1 MSMNG
6 GRSPRRGPGRT
17 SGGVAGPDC
26 RARSRR
32 RGHGAG
38 SRRVGWAPCGGEGD
52 HGRAGSATAVRR
64 AVPALVAGSLA
75 LVLSVADPASAAA
88 QEQTSADAGGSGPAP
103 MAAGGGLAATQP
115 PMAGFGLVQGRP
127 TVRPPRTDTPPDIDG
142 RLDDVAWR
150 TAATITEFTQQA
162 PLEGAPAT
170 EDTDVYLAYDSD
182 HLYFGFHLHYTDPSI
197 MRANRVDRD
206 TSWADDL
213 ITIYIDTFLDQQRAY
228 DFDLN
233 AYNVQGD
240 GIVNT
245 SGGGTRG
252 FPIPPADRTWDAL
265 FHSATSIVA
274 DGYIAEMAIP
284 LKSLRYP
291 QRGPGEPHR
300 WGFQIVREIKG
311 KNEEN
316 AVWAPMSRDVAGFH
330 RQMGL
335 MEGMTDFSTSRNLE
349 FLPTFT
355 GIDFGSLDRSS
366 GGWNDLG
373 MNPEAGLNVKYGVTS
388 NLTADFTLNP
398 DFSQIESDQPQ
409 IEVNQRFP
417 LFFSELR
424 PFFVEGAEIFD
435 LPGPVTFVH
444 TRTIVDPTW
453 GAKLTGKAGR
463 FTIGLLSAEDEA
475 PGNVGDVDDPLFGE
489 TAQNFIGRVKYD
501 VYSESH
507 VGALFTDRSFMD
519 SSSRLGGIDG
529 SFRLSRTMSTNFRLI
544 ESRHR
549 DLEGVDRSGHIYDA
563 SITSNGRNL
572 RWFAAAYELTP
583 DFRTD
588 VGFARRVDQR
598 RVISNMGYRWWPE
611 SWLINWGPQLSYG
624 RNWNFDRVLEDE
636 NTGIGL
642 NFDFARSIRFSA
654 DVQRDMERFG
664 GIDFPKT
671 QVSVNGG
678 VSSSRA
684 FSVNA
689 SYRRGDEVFYDWDNP
704 WLGHG
709 DTARFNVTVRPLA
722 RLSSQLGVNTSRL
735 TDLRGGGAERVFDV
749 QIYRAQSVLTFT
761 DRLLMRNITEYNTFD
776 KDLDFNVLFTYRV
789 NAGTVFYIGYDDHYR
804 QADRLYGDP
813 DGDGFD
819 ERLFFTS
826 DLRRTNRAIF
836 TKIRYLFRL

>member
-1 MSMNG
+1 MMSTNG
-6 GRSPRRGPGRT
+6 GR
-17 SGGVAGPDC
+17 AGFS
-26 RARSRR
+26 RLLAR
-32 RGHGAG
+32 
-38 SRRVGWAPCGGEGD
+38 
-52 HGRAGSATAVRR
+52 
-64 AVPALVAGSLA
+64 A
-75 LVLSVADPASAAA
+75 LVLVLSSTCLLPAEA
-88 QEQTSADAGGSGPAP
+88 QERATAAAGGSGSAAP
-103 MAAGGGLAATQP
+103 PVGGLAGAQP
-115 PMAGFGLVQGRP
+115 PMAGFGLVPGRP

-150 TAATITEFTQQA
+150 SAATITEFTQQA

-170 EDTDVYLAYDSD
+170 EDTDVYIAYDSD
-182 HLYFGFHLHYTDPSI
+182 HLYFGFHLHYADPSI

-206 TSWADDL
+206 TAWADDL

-284 LKSLRYP
+284 FKSLRYP

-355 GIDFGSLDRSS
+355 GIDFGSLDRST

-463 FTIGLLSAEDEA
+463 FTIGLLSAEDQA
-475 PGNVGDVDDPLFGE
+475 PGNLDDVDDPRHGE

-507 VGALFTDRSFMD
+507 LGAVFTDRSFMD
-519 SSSRLGGIDG
+519 SNSRLGGVDG

-549 DLEGVDRSGHIYDA
+549 DLDGEERGGHIYDA
-563 SITSNGRNL
+563 SIRSSGRNL

-598 RVISNMGYRWWPE
+598 RVITNMGWRWWPE

-636 NTGIGL
+636 NTGVGL
-642 NFDFARSIRFSA
+642 NFDFARSIRFSVDA
-654 DVQRDMERFG
+654 QQDMERFG
-664 GIDFPKT
+664 GIDFRKR

-704 WLGHG
+704 WLGYG
-709 DTARFNVTVRPLA
+709 DTARLNVTVRPLA

>member
-1 MSMNG
+1 
-6 GRSPRRGPGRT
+6 
-17 SGGVAGPDC
+17 
-26 RARSRR
+26 
-32 RGHGAG
+32 
-38 SRRVGWAPCGGEGD
+38 
-52 HGRAGSATAVRR
+52 
-64 AVPALVAGSLA
+64 
-75 LVLSVADPASAAA
+75 
-88 QEQTSADAGGSGPAP
+88 

-115 PMAGFGLVQGRP
+115 PMAGFGLVPGRP

-170 EDTDVYLAYDSD
+170 EDTDVYIAYDSD
-182 HLYFGFHLHYTDPSI
+182 HLYFGFHLHYADPSI

-284 LKSLRYP
+284 FKSLRYP

-463 FTIGLLSAEDEA
+463 FTIGLLSAEDQA

-507 VGALFTDRSFMD
+507 LGAVFTDRSFMD
-519 SSSRLGGIDG
+519 SSSRLGGVDG

-549 DLEGVDRSGHIYDA
+549 DLEGEERSGHIYDA

-572 RWFAAAYELTP
+572 RWFVAAYELTP

-636 NTGIGL
+636 NTGVGL

-671 QVSVNGG
+671 QMSVNGG

-735 TDLRGGGAERVFDV
+735 TDLRGGSAERVFDV

>member
-1 MSMNG
+1 
-6 GRSPRRGPGRT
+6 
-17 SGGVAGPDC
+17 
-26 RARSRR
+26 
-32 RGHGAG
+32 
-38 SRRVGWAPCGGEGD
+38 
-52 HGRAGSATAVRR
+52 
-64 AVPALVAGSLA
+64 
-75 LVLSVADPASAAA
+75 
-88 QEQTSADAGGSGPAP
+88 